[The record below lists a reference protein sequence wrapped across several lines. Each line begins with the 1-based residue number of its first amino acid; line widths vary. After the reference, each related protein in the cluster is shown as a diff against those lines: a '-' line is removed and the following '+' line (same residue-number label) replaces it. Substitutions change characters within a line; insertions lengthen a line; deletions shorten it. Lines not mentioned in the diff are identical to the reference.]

1 MNIKKALVRKSS
13 FLLYFMVL
21 VLACSSDDNP
31 KHQQIPDNDNQ
42 ENVVTLKNTNS
53 KVLIGSPLNPSSLE
67 IEKYADIAK
76 MEFSAGQ
83 SLWYAKWDGW
93 LGEREY
99 NFANLNKVVNFMDE
113 NKITSQVHMI
123 VGPDFYMPEW
133 LLEGTW
139 STDELDLLLK
149 DLIFAMMDDNDNKS
163 KVDTWNVV
171 NEAFNQDGSYS
182 EMFWNQMGWEE
193 DTSGLTGEDKINDRH
208 PLFIRK
214 AFEYSREKT
223 AKKLEYRDYLIE
235 SGNPDNGWDKKQK
248 AVFQLMKH
256 MLNSNIPLDAIGIQG
271 HHDIGNADWV
281 TQSKG
286 VKEATKRFKS
296 LGLEVHIT
304 EIDFGTKDRSWS
316 EELAEQQKSDYYNY
330 IKQAIEGG
338 ATRIYSWGVQ
348 DGLDSGWRTNEH
360 PLPWNENLEKK
371 PAYFGILQA
380 LEETR

>member
-1 MNIKKALVRKSS
+1 MNIKKILVRKS
-13 FLLYFMVL
+13 FLLFYFAVL

-31 KHQQIPDNDNQ
+31 TQQQNPENDDQ
-42 ENVVTLKNTNS
+42 ENVVTLKNANS
-53 KVLIGSPLNPSSLE
+53 KVLIGSPLSPSSLE
-67 IEKYADIAK
+67 IEKYANIAK
-76 MEFSAGQ
+76 TEFNAGQ
-83 SLWYAKWDGW
+83 SLWYARWDGW

-99 NFANLNKVVNFMDE
+99 NFANLNKVINFMDE

-149 DLIFAMMDDNDNKS
+149 DLIFAMMDDNDNKT

-182 EMFWNQMGWEE
+182 EMLWNQMGWEE
-193 DTSGLTGEDKINDRH
+193 DASGLTGEDKINDRH

-235 SGNPDNGWDKKQK
+235 SSNPDNGWDKKQK

-256 MLNSNIPLDAIGIQG
+256 MLNSDIPIDAIGIQG

-281 TQSKG
+281 IQSKG
-286 VKEATKRFKS
+286 IKEAAEKFKS

-338 ATRIYSWGVQ
+338 ATRIFTWGVQ

-360 PLPWNENLEKK
+360 PLPWDENLEKK
-371 PAYFGILQA
+371 LAYFGILQA
-380 LEETR
+380 LEDTK